1 MLRKFKHVTAV
12 TALLA
17 ASSNAVTIEK
27 QPQAPTEIDF
37 NQIDIED
44 IVDTEN
50 LELREAAEVE

>member
-17 ASSNAVTIEK
+17 ASSSAVTIDK
-27 QPQAPTEIDF
+27 QPQAPTEIDL

-44 IVDTEN
+44 MVDTNN
-50 LELREAAEVE
+50 LELREAAEVA